1 MTEAEYLKK
10 FEERPDY
17 WEGRYYSILYTLKTL
32 DEAGI
37 SLIAETVSK
46 MSVDERNEYLNSIA
60 YKLTSYEWE
69 QNAR

>member
-1 MTEAEYLKK
+1 MTETQYLMK
-10 FEERPDY
+10 FDDRPDY
-17 WEGRYYSILYTLKTL
+17 WEGRYYSILNTLKTL

-37 SLIAETVSK
+37 SLIAETVSE

-60 YKLTSYEWE
+60 YELTSYEWE